1 MKDLESEHDALVEAQ
16 DTTTVSLQELKDEM
30 EKVKNSKMSA
40 EDKVVEL
47 ERIRKKAM
55 EAAEAL
61 KKAKQRLDELLKQ
74 QKKEQK
80 EEAQ

>member
-74 QKKEQK
+74 QQKEQK
-80 EEAQ
+80 EEAE

>member
-80 EEAQ
+80 EEAE